1 VSSRAA
7 RRTSSNSPR
16 PRPTPSPAPSFS
28 FVGTVA
34 KVTGGTLLAVVL
46 VSSSIVAGSLI
57 GLATSFRNLP
67 EVRSMKGYVPTETS
81 YIYDMKGK
89 LLSSIHDEA
98 NRRVVSLD
106 KISPHLK
113 RALLAMEDSHFYEH
127 NGINPAGIARAYL
140 ANIVT
145 KRVVEGGSTVTM
157 QLVKNLF
164 LSPERAMSRKVAEA
178 VLALRLE
185 QVLDKNEILELYLNQ
200 VYWGHNTY
208 GVETASQSYF
218 GKSAADLTLAESAM
232 MAGIVQAPEDYSP
245 FDGNYKLSEKG
256 IKIAK
261 SRQKTVLARL
271 RNVGWID
278 EPTYQAALAQKINFG
293 KVTSFQRSKM
303 PYVTEAVTE
312 ELAERFGREA
322 VLKGGMRVQTTIDSK
337 LQQIAEDNVQY
348 GIQRV
353 WSQGVYA
360 DQMALVAVDPRTH
373 FVKAMVGGVNYKENQ
388 FNRAVNAKRQ
398 PGSAFKPFVFYAA
411 LATKKWAPG
420 STIMD
425 TPVGYPDGD
434 DMYYPRNYD
443 NSFAG
448 AISLRTALAMS
459 RNIPAIRL
467 GQEVGLDKVIEVCRI
482 LGIES
487 SIEPVISLPLGSVD
501 MTPLEM
507 AGAYATFAS
516 GGWYSP
522 TTFIAQVTDSRG
534 RAILDNTP
542 KPQLVL
548 DPQATSELTSMMESV
563 INGGTAK
570 AAALGRPAAGK
581 TGTTSSARDIW
592 FVGSVPQL
600 TTAIWVGNDNY
611 EPMGS
616 AASGG
621 QVVAPLW
628 RNFMADALQNVP
640 VEDWP
645 NP

>member
-1 VSSRAA
+1 MG
-7 RRTSSNSPR
+7 
-16 PRPTPSPAPSFS
+16 

-46 VSSSIVAGSLI
+46 VSSSVVAGSLI

-81 YIYDMKGK
+81 YIYDMQGK

-106 KISPHLK
+106 NISPHLK

-208 GVETASQSYF
+208 GVETAAQSYF
-218 GKSAADLTLAESAM
+218 GKSAADLTLAEGAL

-256 IKIAK
+256 IKIAT

-278 EPTYQAALAQKINFG
+278 ETAYRAALAQPLKFG

-322 VLKGGMRVQTTIDSK
+322 VLKGGMRIQTTIDSK

-353 WSQGVYA
+353 QGQGVYA

-373 FVKAMVGGVNYKENQ
+373 FVKAMVGGVNYKQNQ
-388 FNRAVNAKRQ
+388 FNRAVNARRQ
-398 PGSAFKPFVFYAA
+398 PGSAFKPFVYYAA

-443 NSFAG
+443 GGFAG
-448 AISLRTALAMS
+448 AMSLRTALAQS

-487 SIEPVISLPLGSVD
+487 AIEPVVSLPLGSVD
-501 MTPLEM
+501 VTPLEM

-621 QVVAPLW
+621 MVVAPLW
-628 RNFMADALQNVP
+628 RNFMAEALANVP

-645 NP
+645 AP

>member
-1 VSSRAA
+1 MG
-7 RRTSSNSPR
+7 
-16 PRPTPSPAPSFS
+16 

-46 VSSSIVAGSLI
+46 ISSSVVAGSLI

-81 YIYDMKGK
+81 YIYDMQGK

-98 NRRVVSLD
+98 NRKVVSLD
-106 KISPHLK
+106 NISPHLK

-127 NGINPAGIARAYL
+127 NGINPAGIVRAYV

-208 GVETASQSYF
+208 GVETAAQSYF
-218 GKSAADLTLAESAM
+218 GKSAADLTLAEGAM

-245 FDGNYKLSEKG
+245 FDGYYKISEKG
-256 IKIAK
+256 IKIATT
-261 SRQKTVLARL
+261 RQRTVLKRL
-271 RNVGWID
+271 LNVGWID
-278 EPTYQAALAQKINFG
+278 ETAYRAALAQPLKFG

-322 VLKGGMRVQTTIDSK
+322 VLKGGMRIQTTIDSK

-353 WSQGVYA
+353 QGQGVYA

-373 FVKAMVGGVNYKENQ
+373 FVKAMVGGVNYKQNQ
-388 FNRAVNAKRQ
+388 FNRAVNARRQ
-398 PGSAFKPFVFYAA
+398 PGSAFKPFVYYAA

-434 DMYYPRNYD
+434 SMYYPRNYD

-487 SIEPVISLPLGSVD
+487 AIEPVVSLPLGSVD
-501 MTPLEM
+501 VTPLEM

-548 DPQATSELTSMMESV
+548 DPQATAELTSMMESV
-563 INGGTAK
+563 INNGTAK

-616 AASGG
+616 GASGG
-621 QVVAPLW
+621 MVVAPLW
-628 RNFMADALQNVP
+628 RTFMSEALENVP
-640 VEDWP
+640 VEDFP
-645 NP
+645 AP